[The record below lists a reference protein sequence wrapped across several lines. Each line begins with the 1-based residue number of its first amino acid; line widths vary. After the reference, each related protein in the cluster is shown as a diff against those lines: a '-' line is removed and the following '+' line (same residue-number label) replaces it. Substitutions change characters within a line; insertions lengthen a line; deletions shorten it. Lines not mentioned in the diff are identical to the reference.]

1 MSIAEEVRSV
11 KRAKRGKQRI
21 EVEIIDQSQ
30 KSLDEIVS
38 LLEEQGKTLEKVA
51 EKKFPAVI
59 RVTNLQK
66 YPEKMEITNPVTSV
80 EVSNLKD
87 IHLPE
92 FPTEMRIAKPDWY
105 SPAAE
110 VKMDGVI
117 KAIQNIVLNLDAY
130 TKNTNPLAVK
140 LTYEGKEY
148 MAMGGGGGNLGV
160 PELLPIRI
168 VTPAGDSAMDEVND
182 AVRVNII
189 AGGAGNGSILD
200 GVDNTIKAS
209 VLDYANSNPLAV
221 RLTDTNGDYIAA
233 GAGTQYTED
242 AAAAANPVGTVPI
255 LVRND
260 TPVGEVTDDGDNIAQ
275 RGTNYGAAY
284 VTLLDTAG
292 APVSVGG
299 GPQYTEDAAAPANP
313 IGTALVLVREDA
325 RAGGLTTADGD
336 NVVARGNNKGEMYVK
351 TTDSDAILTTID
363 ADTGNISTKID
374 TIAGAVSGSKVQTD
388 IDSLP
393 NGLLDSFGH
402 LIIGEINNDIDVQ
415 FYRATSDSNLSNI
428 ITETEANGG
437 TASRSNGMATFAAT
451 ATANSR
457 AKGVSLVPVVYTAG
471 AEVYAIFTAAFP
483 TATGGAGSYRRI
495 GLYNDLT
502 DGLLIGYET
511 TGTFGVSIIK
521 GGVQTTTLKASFSN
535 DTLVGGAGSKFT
547 RAGVPEA
554 IDLTKLNVFRIR
566 FGWVGSAPIK
576 FEVLSPDGKWVL
588 FHTILQPNLAAIP
601 SLNTAD
607 IYFTCDVNSGT
618 SGNSQSI
625 LSNCWGAGTT
635 QKLRKITDTI
645 TSNTLAG
652 LTRSVITGET
662 TGGGGGF
669 VNVKVTPSGALVA
682 DITAKDLDIRNL
694 VFATDKVDA
703 SGSVLGAGN
712 NNIGD
717 VDVASIAAGDNNIG
731 NVDIVT
737 VPTDPFG
744 ANADAA
750 SATGSISAK
759 LRGIATALGITAL
772 DLGSGTGG
780 SRTIR
785 VFRDTAQFVGGTG
798 VDTSATQRVSLAT
811 NVALPAGNN
820 NIGDVD
826 IASIAAGDNNIGN
839 VDVVTLPSIP
849 AGTNNIGDVD
859 VLTVPADPFGANA
872 DAIVA
877 AGAAGSIQAK
887 LRRATQGLEDLK
899 SLIVLAAGTNAIGK
913 LAANSGV
920 DIGDVD
926 VVSLTGSSIAHDG
939 VDSGNPHKIGGKAV
953 AHGTNPT
960 AVAAADRTDWYF
972 NRAGVPFVIGGHP
985 NVLTKQLNI
994 TDADGAQTDTA
1005 IVTVGAGAKIVVTH
1019 ITVALDSATTAS
1031 GGVAVRIGFGTSN
1044 TPAADSAGIVLSH
1057 PGIAAG
1063 SGLVVGNGGGII
1075 GVGADNEDLRITC
1088 EDPVGGNLD
1097 IVVGYYTIES

>member
-374 TIAGAVSGSKVQTD
+374 TIAGAVSGAKVQ
-388 IDSLP
+388 
-393 NGLLDSFGH
+393 
-402 LIIGEINNDIDVQ
+402 IDV
-415 FYRATSDSNLSNI
+415 LSI
-428 ITETEANGG
+428 A
-437 TASRSNGMATFAAT
+437 
-451 ATANSR
+451 
-457 AKGVSLVPVVYTAG
+457 
-471 AEVYAIFTAAFP
+471 
-483 TATGGAGSYRRI
+483 
-495 GLYNDLT
+495 
-502 DGLLIGYET
+502 
-511 TGTFGVSIIK
+511 
-521 GGVQTTTLKASFSN
+521 
-535 DTLVGGAGSKFT
+535 
-547 RAGVPEA
+547 
-554 IDLTKLNVFRIR
+554 
-566 FGWVGSAPIK
+566 
-576 FEVLSPDGKWVL
+576 
-588 FHTILQPNLAAIP
+588 
-601 SLNTAD
+601 
-607 IYFTCDVNSGT
+607 
-618 SGNSQSI
+618 
-625 LSNCWGAGTT
+625 
-635 QKLRKITDTI
+635 
-645 TSNTLAG
+645 
-652 LTRSVITGET
+652 
-662 TGGGGGF
+662 
-669 VNVKVTPSGALVA
+669 
-682 DITAKDLDIRNL
+682 
-694 VFATDKVDA
+694 
-703 SGSVLGAGN
+703 AGN

-1031 GGVAVRIGFGTSN
+1031 GGVAVRIGFGTAN

-1075 GVGADNEDLRITC
+1075 GVGADNEDLRVTC